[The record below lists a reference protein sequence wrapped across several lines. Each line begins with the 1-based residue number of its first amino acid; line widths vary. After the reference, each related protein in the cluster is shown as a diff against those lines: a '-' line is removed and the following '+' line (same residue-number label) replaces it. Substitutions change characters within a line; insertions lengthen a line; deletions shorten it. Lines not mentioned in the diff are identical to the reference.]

1 MNIAA
6 TKQKKQRDGWLAV
19 GFIHLVIE
27 LNFELQM
34 VQATQI

>member
-6 TKQKKQRDGWLAV
+6 TKQKKRDGWLAV